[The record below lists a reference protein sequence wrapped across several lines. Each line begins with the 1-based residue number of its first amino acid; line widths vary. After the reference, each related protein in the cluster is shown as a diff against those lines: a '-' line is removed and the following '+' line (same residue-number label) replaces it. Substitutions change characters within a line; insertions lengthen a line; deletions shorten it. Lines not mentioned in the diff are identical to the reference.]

1 MHLIFLD
8 ANTCF
13 VVLVQTNPD
22 LNRTLALNTVNY
34 SCRLLKMKMEFSQST
49 SLAKRPSKLICYC
62 TIDNYKVLG
71 EAYVR
76 LHNEIKAK
84 DRGLP

>member
-1 MHLIFLD
+1 
-8 ANTCF
+8 
-13 VVLVQTNPD
+13 
-22 LNRTLALNTVNY
+22 
-34 SCRLLKMKMEFSQST
+34 MKMEFSQST